1 MLAVVEDA
9 GGSDSLPTSVSLQL
23 PAGLAVVG
31 TGDAAAALPALTP
44 RDRASVSWEV
54 QDGTEGRY
62 PTRLTYRD
70 ATGQTAH
77 PQRAVGED
85 RGAAAQGLA

>member
-9 GGSDSLPTSVSLQL
+9 GGSDSLPTSVSLQPL
-23 PAGLAVVG
+23 AGLALVG
-31 TGDAAAALPALTP
+31 TGDAAVALSALTP

-54 QDGTEGRY
+54 QDATEGTY
-62 PTRLTYRD
+62 PARLTYRE
-70 ATGQTAH
+70 ASGQTAH

-85 RGAAAQGLA
+85 RGVAAQGLA